1 MRQVAMPNWG
11 ADMCC
16 VGYIVAFFRVHIS
29 VRSELHYRR
38 IIS

>member
-16 VGYIVAFFRVHIS
+16 VGYIVAFRVHIS